1 MTTPAPVR
9 LPAEWESQSAVHI
22 AWPANAADWPGKFA
36 PIPWV
41 ITEIIRHILPVTRV
55 RLLAKYDRHAIEAA
69 RCLKRAGL
77 DSERVEII
85 EFPIDRGWMRDI
97 SPAFVAAP
105 DGTGRAVGFR
115 FTGWAKYDNH
125 KLDAKWPT
133 RCARHLGLPL
143 EKAEWR
149 GRQVVLEGGAID
161 GNGAGTLLTTEE
173 CLLDP
178 HTQIRNQGFTRED
191 YEGLF
196 AQYLGIKRVV
206 WLGKGI
212 AGDDTHGHVDDLCRF
227 VNKNT
232 VLLCREKHS
241 GDANY
246 TPLEENRERLQGEKL
261 NVIELPMPAPV
272 VFDRMRLPASYANF
286 LITNGRVIVPTFND
300 PNDRIAL
307 GIIAEA
313 FPGHVAVGVHAVDL
327 VWGLGTVHCL
337 THEEPEFNR

>member
-1 MTTPAPVR
+1 MNAPAPVR
-9 LPAEWESQSAVHI
+9 LPAEWETQEAVHI
-22 AWPANAADWPGKFA
+22 AWPANAPDWPGKFA
-36 PIPWV
+36 PIQWV
-41 ITEIIRHILPVTRV
+41 ITEIIRHILPVARV
-55 RLLAKYDRHAIEAA
+55 RLLAKYDRHVMEAG
-69 RCLKRAGL
+69 RCLKRTGL

-105 DGTGRAVGFR
+105 DGRGRAVDFR

-125 KLDAKWPT
+125 KLDAKWPP

-178 HTQIRNQGFTRED
+178 HTQIRNPGFTRED

-196 AQYLGIKRVV
+196 AQYLGIERVV
-206 WLGKGI
+206 WLGRGI

-227 VNKNT
+227 VNKDT
-232 VLLCREKHS
+232 VLLCREKNA
-241 GDANY
+241 GDANHA
-246 TPLEENRERLQGEKL
+246 PLEENRERLQGERL

-272 VFDRMRLPASYANF
+272 VFDGMRLPASYANF

-300 PNDRIAL
+300 PNDRTAL

-313 FPGHVAVGVHAVDL
+313 FSGHVVVGVHAVDL